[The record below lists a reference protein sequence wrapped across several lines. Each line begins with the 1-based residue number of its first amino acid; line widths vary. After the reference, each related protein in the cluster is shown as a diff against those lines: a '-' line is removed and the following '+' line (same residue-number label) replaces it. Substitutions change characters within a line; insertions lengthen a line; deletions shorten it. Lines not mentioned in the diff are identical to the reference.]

1 MDWVKYAA
9 KAVVAGGVAFGGG
22 LATALADGTVT
33 PLEWVAVGTAT
44 LVALGAV
51 FGVENGPKPSGNA

>member
-1 MDWVKYAA
+1 MKWVKYAA

-22 LATALADGTVT
+22 LATAMADGQVDAI
-33 PLEWVAVGTAT
+33 EWVGIAVTT

-51 FGVENGPKPSGNA
+51 FGVENGPKPA